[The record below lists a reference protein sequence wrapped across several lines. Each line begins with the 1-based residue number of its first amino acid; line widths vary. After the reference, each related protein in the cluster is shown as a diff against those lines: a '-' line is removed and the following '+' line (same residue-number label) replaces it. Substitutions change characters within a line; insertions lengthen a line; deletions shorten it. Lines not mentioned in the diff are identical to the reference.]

1 MGIFWNLKVKVYRF
15 LVTAM
20 NCILGKEV
28 MINARYWEDKLC
40 RLWLESFKSRRVV
53 TVTMY

>member
-28 MINARYWEDKLC
+28 VINARYWEDKLF